1 MITLVVTTHGQLADG
16 FLDAVE
22 LIVGPQTN
30 LYSVCLKA
38 GDSFDEFQQNVAKHS
53 IEGKVL
59 YFTDLLGASPY
70 NAVAQTISENREKEI
85 ACITG
90 VNLPLLIEA
99 IFKREELTLKEL
111 TDYLV
116 NIGKDGITA
125 LAFQ

>member
-1 MITLVVTTHGQLADG
+1 MITLVVTTHGQLAEG

-38 GDSFDEFQQNVAKHS
+38 GESFDTFQQKVAKYS
-53 IEGKVL
+53 IEENVL

-70 NAVAQTISENREKEI
+70 NAVAQTISENKEKNI

-90 VNLPLLIEA
+90 VNLPLVIEA
-99 IFKREELTLKEL
+99 LFKREELELKEL
-111 TDYLV
+111 TEYLAT
-116 NIGKDGITA
+116 IGKDGITT
-125 LAFQ
+125 LMYQ